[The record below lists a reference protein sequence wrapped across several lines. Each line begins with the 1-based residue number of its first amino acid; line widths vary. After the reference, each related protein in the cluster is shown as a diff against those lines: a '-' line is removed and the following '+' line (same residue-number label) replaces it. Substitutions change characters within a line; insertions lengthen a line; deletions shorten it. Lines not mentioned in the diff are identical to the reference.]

1 MTHLIHTGIIKEEAA
16 ELFSAAGKKWK
27 LDGPD
32 GKWSRD
38 YRKAAN
44 SLEKAAKC
52 YVDTDNPHGQ
62 VMVSHQ

>member
-1 MTHLIHTGIIKEEAA
+1 MTHLIHIIKEEAA